1 MCGRRLAGEVDLPQ
15 GRGWKS
21 LEGEASWLGKESKAL
36 GLVAHSLV
44 GRGPVL
50 TVTGIAC

>member
-1 MCGRRLAGEVDLPQ
+1 VV
-15 GRGWKS
+15 
-21 LEGEASWLGKESKAL
+21 GKESKAL

-44 GRGPVL
+44 GRRPVV